1 MEQLMPLKQKYRVY
15 RSFNNGMY
23 KSRAG
28 NSHPPLVKHPGGI
41 RKRAYG
47 PIWSAPPAQ
56 KGK

>member
-1 MEQLMPLKQKYRVY
+1 MEILMPLKQKYRSY

-28 NSHPPLVKHPGGI
+28 NSHPPKPAHPGGT

-47 PIWSAPPAQ
+47 PIWIAPPVQ